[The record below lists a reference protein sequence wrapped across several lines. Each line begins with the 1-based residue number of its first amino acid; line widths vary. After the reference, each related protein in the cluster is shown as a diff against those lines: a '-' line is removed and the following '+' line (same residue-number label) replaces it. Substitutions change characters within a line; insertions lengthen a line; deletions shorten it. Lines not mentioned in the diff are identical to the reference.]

1 MTPIPRHRP
10 PQPEP
15 GKARWF
21 ALYTRGRH
29 EKKVDVLLR
38 QRGFDVYLPLVPRER
53 QWHDRTKV
61 VPFPLF
67 PSYVF
72 VRSTREMLGDA
83 LRTPG
88 AVTVVR
94 FNGRPVPIAEEE
106 IQNIRRFT
114 VALAE
119 SEQEPEAGRLLDEG
133 EAVRIV
139 GGPFQEVEGR
149 VLELRGNGRV
159 LVQVGIEVIRQAMK
173 IEVEEEVVESLEAS
187 PQPDLSL

>member
-1 MTPIPRHRP
+1 MTALPRHRP
-10 PQPEP
+10 PEPEP

-38 QRGFDVYLPLVPRER
+38 QRGFHVYLPLVPRER

-72 VRSTREMLGDA
+72 ARCAREMLGEL

-88 AVTVVR
+88 VVTVVR
-94 FNGRPVPIAEEE
+94 FNGRPVPITEEE
-106 IQNIRRFT
+106 IDNIRRFT
-114 VALAE
+114 AALGE
-119 SEQEPEAGRLLDEG
+119 TETDPEPGPLVDEG

-139 GGPFQEVEGR
+139 DGPFDGVDGR
-149 VLELRGNGRV
+149 VLELRGSDRI
-159 LVQVGIEVIRQAMK
+159 LIQVGVEAIRQGMK
-173 IEVEEEVVESLEAS
+173 IEVEAEVVESLEDGGQCLVI
-187 PQPDLSL
+187 P